1 MDWICVRYDNF
12 GVMTKSVNKI
22 KDIVRLNKPNFNEK
36 YKVWVVRMKTKNGW
50 KAVWRKE
57 KDDSVKVY
65 DLLLKKVLKDDLNEV
80 KLPPKNLPDSM
91 KIDKKEN
98 IKKSPNISKTIVG
111 KLFTKKQTVKS

>member
-1 MDWICVRYDNF
+1 MRYDNF

-65 DLLLKKVLKDDLNEV
+65 DLLLKKVLKEDLDV
-80 KLPPKNLPDSM
+80 GKTSPKNLPDSM
-91 KIDKKEN
+91 KVEKVDS
-98 IKKSPNISKTIVG
+98 IKKSPQISNSIVG
-111 KLFTKKQTVKS
+111 KLFNKKQSVKS